1 MGRNPLVLAVRRPTR
16 GTVTMDVSLG
26 LSLVSWNEKW
36 YHGIVVGSNR
46 DALGG

>member
-16 GTVTMDVSLG
+16 SIVTMDLSLG
-26 LSLVSWNEKW
+26 LSLVSCSEKW
-36 YHGIVVGSNR
+36 YHGIVVGSNQ